1 MSQKQQ
7 TQFEI
12 PEALQAKVNHWKAQ
26 FGKVKYLDIDA
37 EVKITKGEDDKEQV
51 QYIPGKV
58 VFFRQPTRQEM
69 SAAEALSVN
78 ESGEVDSYKKAEKL
92 MVDCYLGGEL
102 TLEKITNDIENY
114 MAVANFCLYNLV
126 AAKNVNWG
134 NC

>member
-7 TQFEI
+7 RQFEV
-12 PEALQAKVNHWKAQ
+12 PQALQAKVNHWKAQ

-37 EVKITKGEDDKEQV
+37 EVKITEGKDKKDQV
-51 QYIPGKV
+51 KYIPGKV

-69 SAAEALSVN
+69 SAAEALSMN

-102 TLEKITNDIENY
+102 TLENITTDIEYY

-126 AAKNVNWG
+126 EAKNVNWG